1 LNAASC
7 RGFFRNFDIMLTD
20 QATYNRKRFRN
31 QIFIFII
38 KLLVYLGLTY
48 FSFSKHDLFSRSHW
62 LERATNALSLFLGA
76 NLLISVGWIVTI
88 FWYLQKHRLQKLT
101 RDNFVLGINRI
112 TSVLNTVFFL
122 VALLIFFGQKISE
135 LFFSLSIAAAAFAL
149 LSKDYITNM
158 INGLII
164 MFSDQLSLGDQI
176 RVNEYRGKVLDIT
189 LVNVVLQNEDDD
201 IVLIPNSV
209 IFSSMVI
216 NQSKQ
221 NIKKLTIEF
230 ELDLKHHTSPEM
242 IERELKAVLHPFSS
256 NITDSSFSLKIL
268 EIKKDA
274 VHYKVQFLMPRPDK
288 ETERKIKRLLNST
301 ILSFSGREVNTHQ
314 DAE

>member
-1 LNAASC
+1 
-7 RGFFRNFDIMLTD
+7 M
-20 QATYNRKRFRN
+20 
-31 QIFIFII
+31 
-38 KLLVYLGLTY
+38 
-48 FSFSKHDLFSRSHW
+48 
-62 LERATNALSLFLGA
+62 FLGA
-76 NLLISVGWIVTI
+76 NILISVGWIITI
-88 FWYLQKHRLQKLT
+88 FWYLQKRRLQKLT

-112 TSVLNTVFFL
+112 TSVLNTVFL
-122 VALLIFFGQKISE
+122 LIASLIFFGQKLSE

-176 RVNEYRGKVLDIT
+176 KINEYRGKVLDIT

-230 ELDLKHHTSPEM
+230 ELDLKHHASPEM
-242 IERELKAVLHPFSS
+242 IEKELKTILLPFSS
-256 NITDSSFSLKIL
+256 NITDSSFSLKIQ

-274 VHYKVQFLMPRPDK
+274 VHYKVQFLMQRPDK
-288 ETERKIKRLLNST
+288 ETERKIRRLLNST
-301 ILSFSGREVNTHQ
+301 ILSFSGREVNTTE
-314 DAE
+314 DAG

>member
-1 LNAASC
+1 
-7 RGFFRNFDIMLTD
+7 MLID
-20 QATYNRKRFRN
+20 QATYNRKKLRN
-31 QIFIFII
+31 QVLIFII

-48 FSFSKHDLFSRSHW
+48 FSFSQQDLFSKYHW
-62 LERATNALSLFLGA
+62 LERTTKAVSMFLAA

-112 TSVLNTVFFL
+112 TSVLNTIFFL
-122 VALLIFFGQKISE
+122 IALLIFFGQKLSE

-176 RVNEYRGKVLDIT
+176 KVNEYRGKVLDIT

-201 IVLIPNSV
+201 IVLVPNSV

-230 ELDLKHHTSPEM
+230 ELDLKHHASPEM
-242 IERELKAVLHPFSS
+242 IEQELKTVLLPFSS

-288 ETERKIKRLLNST
+288 ETERKIRRLLNSS
-301 ILSFSGREVNTHQ
+301 ILSFSGREIT
-314 DAE
+314 DPS

>member
-1 LNAASC
+1 
-7 RGFFRNFDIMLTD
+7 MLTD
-20 QATYNRKRFRN
+20 QATYNRKKLRN
-31 QIFIFII
+31 QVLIFII
-38 KLLVYLGLTY
+38 KLLAYLGLTY
-48 FSFSKHDLFSRSHW
+48 FSFSQQDLLGKYHW
-62 LERATNALSLFLGA
+62 PAQAAKAVSLFLGA
-76 NLLISVGWIVTI
+76 NLLISIGWIVTI

-101 RDNFVLGINRI
+101 RDNFVLGLNRI
-112 TSVLNTVFFL
+112 TSVLNTIFFL
-122 VALLIFFGQKISE
+122 IALLIFFGQKLSE

-176 RVNEYRGKVLDIT
+176 KVNEYRGKVLDIT

-230 ELDLKHHTSPEM
+230 ELDLKHHASPEM
-242 IERELKAVLHPFSS
+242 IEKELKAVLVPFSS

-268 EIKKDA
+268 EIKKDS

-288 ETERKIKRLLNST
+288 ETERKIRRLLNST
-301 ILSFSGREVNTHQ
+301 ILSFSGREVNTHE
-314 DAE
+314 DVG

>member
-1 LNAASC
+1 
-7 RGFFRNFDIMLTD
+7 MLTD

-31 QIFIFII
+31 QIFIFVI

-48 FSFSKHDLFSRSHW
+48 FSFSQRDLFSKYHW

-112 TSVLNTVFFL
+112 TSVLNTVFLL
-122 VALLIFFGQKISE
+122 VAMLIFFGQKLSE
-135 LFFSLSIAAAAFAL
+135 LFFSLSIAAAALAL

-176 RVNEYRGKVLDIT
+176 KVNEYRGKVLDIT

-230 ELDLKHHTSPEM
+230 ELDLKHHISPEI
-242 IERELKAVLHPFSS
+242 IEKELKTVLLPFSS

-274 VHYKVQFLMPRPDK
+274 VHYKIQFLMPRPDK

-314 DAE
+314 DAD